1 MPPSRQ
7 CACRAGP
14 GGSPHRGG
22 SPGTGTGRREP
33 LAWRTGRGVRAER
46 GAKTQAS
53 PFRPLLSPV
62 RTGRRL
68 VPTALLPSP
77 PHPPPGSAPGRR
89 GRMLGKQASQRLLE
103 TETPRDTETD
113 TKGKVSVQSE
123 RGGRCEPAG
132 PGSVGTGRPW
142 PRGGGLQAGPP
153 WARPS
158 GLRVTPRAASSTHN
172 GPSPYAGSW
181 GHVNC
186 STSDTFLCPPS
197 PPPADWKFLRG
208 QRQAPTDHGTADSA
222 LPTEVAL
229 WCRAAEFLGRQGELA
244 LELGTPSPAAGM
256 PALWPH
262 GELPLCG

>member
-1 MPPSRQ
+1 MQPEATTPSRQ

-142 PRGGGLQAGPP
+142 PRGGAPG
-153 WARPS
+153 W
-158 GLRVTPRAASSTHN
+158 
-172 GPSPYAGSW
+172 
-181 GHVNC
+181 
-186 STSDTFLCPPS
+186 
-197 PPPADWKFLRG
+197 PA
-208 QRQAPTDHGTADSA
+208 
-222 LPTEVAL
+222 
-229 WCRAAEFLGRQGELA
+229 
-244 LELGTPSPAAGM
+244 LGTSFWAQGHPPGG
-256 PALWPH
+256 LLHTQWPR
-262 GELPLCG
+262 PLCRKLGAR